1 MIAISGANGLL
12 GSFIVRRLI
21 HEQKA
26 FVALKRNTSDTS
38 LLNDVVEKINWR
50 NADILNP
57 LSLEEAL
64 KGCTHVIHAAAVVSY
79 NPRRADEI
87 MQINTIGTRNV
98 VNACLE
104 QNIRK
109 LVHISSVAALGRQK
123 DQTLIDERNKWID
136 NPVNSVYA
144 KSKYR
149 AELEV
154 FRGQEEGLNTVTLNP
169 SVILAPA
176 DWDRSSAQLFK
187 YSWKRR
193 PFYIDAD
200 LNYVDVRD
208 VARITCEFLESNHT
222 ADRFIINAGNISFK
236 SLFEKMAAH
245 FKGKSPRIRISKK
258 TLMLVAKLEAIRSLV
273 AGSEPVITR
282 ETAQIAGARF
292 FYDNKKIK
300 KILNFEFQS
309 IDNTLEWCC
318 NYYIKKFSSK
328 K

>member
-12 GSFIVRRLI
+12 GSFIVRKLI
-21 HEQKA
+21 DGQKP
-26 FVALKRNTSDTS
+26 FVALKRSGSDTS
-38 LLNDVVEKINWR
+38 LLNDVAEKITWR
-50 NADILNP
+50 DADILNP

-64 KGCTHVIHAAAVVSY
+64 KDCTHVIHSAAVVSY
-79 NPRRADEI
+79 NTHRANEI
-87 MQINTIGTRNV
+87 MEINAIGTRNV

-104 QNIRK
+104 QNMRK

-123 DQTLIDERNKWID
+123 DQTLIDESNKWVD
-136 NPVNSVYA
+136 SPFNSVYA
-144 KSKYR
+144 KSKYK

-154 FRGQEEGLNTVTLNP
+154 FRGQEEGLNTLTLNP

-176 DWDRSSAQLFK
+176 DWHRSSAKIFR
-187 YSWKRR
+187 YAWKER
-193 PFYIDAD
+193 PFYIDAY

-208 VARITCEFLESNHT
+208 VAAIACEFADRNHSGE
-222 ADRFIINAGNISFK
+222 RFIINAGNIPFK
-236 SLFEKMAAH
+236 TLFEKIAAH
-245 FKGKSPRIRISKK
+245 FKVQTPRIRLSKK
-258 TLMLVAKLEAIRSLV
+258 MLMMAAKLESIRTF
-273 AGSEPVITR
+273 ATGSEPMITH
-282 ETAQIAGARF
+282 ETAQIADTRF

-318 NYYIKKFSSK
+318 SYYNKKFNSK

>member
-12 GSFIVRRLI
+12 GSFIVRKLI
-21 HEQKA
+21 DEQKP
-26 FVALKRNTSDTS
+26 FVALKRNGSDTS
-38 LLNDVVEKINWR
+38 LLHDVAEKISWR
-50 NADILNP
+50 DADILNP

-64 KGCTHVIHAAAVVSY
+64 NGCTHVIHSAAVVSY

-87 MQINTIGTRNV
+87 MEINTIGTRNV
-98 VNACLE
+98 VNACME
-104 QNIRK
+104 QKIKK

-123 DQTLIDERNKWID
+123 DQILIDEKNKWVD
-136 NPVNSVYA
+136 SPANSVYA

-176 DWDRSSAQLFK
+176 DWHRSSAQLFK

-208 VARITCEFLESNHT
+208 VATIACKFLESTHS
-222 ADRFIINAGNISFK
+222 AERFIINAGNISFK

-245 FKGKSPRIRISKK
+245 FKVKPPGILISKK
-258 TLMLVAKLEAIRSLV
+258 MLMIIAKSEAVRSLL
-273 AGSEPVITR
+273 AGSEPIITR
-282 ETAQIAGARF
+282 ETAQIADTRF
-292 FYDNKKIK
+292 FYDNEKIK

-309 IDNTLEWCC
+309 IDKTLEWCC
-318 NYYIKKFSSK
+318 NYYNKKFSPK